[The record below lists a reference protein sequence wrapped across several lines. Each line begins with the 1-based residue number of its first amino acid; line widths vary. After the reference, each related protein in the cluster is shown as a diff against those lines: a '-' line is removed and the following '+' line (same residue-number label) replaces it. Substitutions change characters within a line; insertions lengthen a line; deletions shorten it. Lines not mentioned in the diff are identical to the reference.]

1 MPKRI
6 LTLLLLF
13 LIGVA
18 GGLWSQ
24 AFLLPSLAA
33 NPAFQN
39 WQFLKDW
46 NARTQVIAPVEQIF
60 VTENKAIERIIQR
73 VKGTVVAVKSAG
85 ARRGSGLV
93 YTSDGLIV
101 TLSSLVPAGF
111 AVDVYPEG
119 QDPLPAQVLK
129 RDLASNLVLLKIED
143 MGLKTAGFV
152 GNGGVE
158 LGERLVLLAKI
169 VEAGESTALSN
180 LGIVKKVEEDSLVTS
195 IVERENVDGAPLFD
209 VEGRVAG
216 LADAD
221 FQGNIFAIPSSI
233 LREFLGL

>member
-6 LTLLLLF
+6 LLLLLLF
-13 LIGVA
+13 LAGAV

-60 VTENKAIERIIQR
+60 VRENEAVQRTIQQI
-73 VKGTVVAVKSAG
+73 KGTVVALKSAG
-85 ARRGSGLV
+85 ARQGSGLV

-101 TLSSLVPAGF
+101 TLSSLVPDGWK
-111 AVDVYPEG
+111 VTVYPEG
-119 QDPLPAQVLK
+119 QDSLPAKILK
-129 RDLASNLVLLKIED
+129 RDVASNLVLLKIED
-143 MGLKTAGFV
+143 AGLKTAGFV
-152 GNGGVE
+152 KNGGVE
-158 LGERLVLLAKI
+158 LGERVVLLAKI
-169 VEAGESTALSN
+169 VEADESTLTVN
-180 LGIVKKVEEDSLVTS
+180 VGVVKKIEEDSLVTS
-195 IVERENVDGAPLFD
+195 IVEQENVDGAPLFN
-209 VEGRVAG
+209 VEGRVVG

-221 FQGNIFAIPSSI
+221 LQGNIFVIPSLV

>member
-13 LIGVA
+13 LVGIA

-33 NPAFQN
+33 NPAFAH

-60 VTENKAIERIIQR
+60 IRENRAVEKTIQQ
-73 VKGTVVAVKSAG
+73 VKDTVVAVQSSG
-85 ARRGSGLV
+85 ARAGSGLV

-101 TLSSLVPAGF
+101 TLSSLVPAGWK
-111 AVDVYPEG
+111 VIVYPEG
-119 QDPLPAQVLK
+119 QDPLPATILK
-129 RDLASNLVLLKIED
+129 RDVASNLVLLKIEG

-158 LGERLVLLAKI
+158 LGERLALLAKI
-169 VEAGESTALSN
+169 VEKEESVALVN
-180 LGIVKKVEEDSLVTS
+180 VGIVKKIEEDSLATS
-195 IVERENVDGAPLFD
+195 IVEKENVDGAPLFD

-221 FQGNIFAIPSSI
+221 LQGNIFAIPSSV